1 MFAMIWTLRVL
12 LLPSLTLPLA
22 RAATCP
28 GNIQLGGHGAVSM
41 IPTGW
46 GDPNAAAL
54 GVSGSAELTASMGSR
69 AYFAEQCN
77 AGTYSN
83 EDYLA
88 LNLLGKTLRYT
99 TDLSGAGCGCNAAM
113 YLTSL
118 KQNTNPSECHDY
130 YCDAN
135 NVCGQSCA
143 EIDIQEANQVAWHS
157 TLHSASDRFGVGGG
171 YGGGD
176 GWNGARDWNA
186 AQYGPHASCIDTTA
200 PFEVAVSFP
209 ISGPGG
215 TLTAM
220 LIKLTQQGR
229 SCPLTL
235 SLGSYKGMTELSQAL
250 QKGMTPIISYWSSD
264 KMLWM
269 DGKGTDQQGPCA
281 ADKASACGHSVKFY
295 NFSVADIGA
304 PLPPIDLPPPKSSQK
319 PTEKPSK
326 KPDSTP
332 TEKPGTGPPTLPTP
346 APAPVPLP
354 VPMPFPLP
362 IPPGV
367 DINGK
372 TAIFDALGALCGTGS
387 TAKAV
392 GHTLLGYVSETVGR
406 IHKSEHQELISC
418 TAIMLGLASA
428 WDGPLFYRTIFTI
441 VFVILVAS
449 MADFE
454 VKAIDFTSDIVS
466 RGVVLA
472 QVSTAAAIA
481 VQTGFEGSQ
490 VVFGILV
497 GLLGAWGSSSW
508 TEDLEDH
515 MHGIRLL
522 VYSQGAILGCLVFT
536 AWRPLFLKTLAPLVG
551 GFLVASGLGALFG
564 RGLTALT
571 GSSLLILPPPSMD
584 WATGAD
590 CLLGTRGKGCLLW
603 GFACGLVALIFM
615 GFGGARRRILAISTL
630 LAYIIAN
637 AVFGAALRAD
647 ALGAPRAWPFFGCLL
662 WAFST
667 AASAW
672 RQLSIT
678 DEAEIRESLDN
689 AMGTML
695 SMRDSVKELDAN
707 AFRSA
712 LQSFTP
718 SRLDQ
723 QLPTFERLPQNP
735 DTSRDRY
742 RKQKDGGRD
751 TEDRKETSRLL
762 MLGRQGSLE
771 R

>member
-69 AYFAEQCN
+69 AYFAERCN

-143 EIDIQEANQVAWHS
+143 EIDIQEANQLAWHS
-157 TLHSASDRFGVGGG
+157 TLHSANDRFGVGGG

-176 GWNGARDWNA
+176 SWNGARDWNA
-186 AQYGPHASCIDTTA
+186 AQYGPHARCIDTNR

-209 ISGPGG
+209 INGPGG
-215 TLTAM
+215 ILTAM
-220 LIKLTQQGR
+220 QIELTQQGH
-229 SCPLTL
+229 SC
-235 SLGSYKGMTELSQAL
+235 SLKLNLNSYSSMAELSQAL

-269 DGKGTDQQGPCA
+269 DGKGTDRQGPCA
-281 ADKASACGHSVKFY
+281 ADNAKACGNSVKFF

-304 PLPPIDLPPPKSSQK
+304 PLPPIVAPPRSSQK
-319 PTEKPSK
+319 PTEKPPQDPVPS
-326 KPDSTP
+326 PV
-332 TEKPGTGPPTLPTP
+332 P

-367 DINGK
+367 DSNGK

-387 TAKAV
+387 SVKAV
-392 GHTLLGYVSETVGR
+392 GHTLLGYVAETIDR
-406 IHKSEHQELISC
+406 IHTSQHQELIC
-418 TAIMLGLASA
+418 CATTILGLACA
-428 WDGPLFYRTIFTI
+428 WDGPLFYQAIFT
-441 VFVILVAS
+441 VVLAMLVAS
-449 MADFE
+449 MVDFE
-454 VKAIDFTSDIVS
+454 VNASDFTSDTVS
-466 RGVVLA
+466 RGVVLGQA
-472 QVSTAAAIA
+472 GAAAA
-481 VQTGFEGSQ
+481 VAVHTGFDGSQ
-490 VVFGILV
+490 VVFGSLI
-497 GLLGAWGSSSW
+497 GLLSAWGSSSW